1 MSKLLFDDTHLPFTS
16 ADDPGATLLARAQRY
31 RLPAV
36 LLRVAQSK
44 HTSVDQEHMGVPL
57 DPSAPVDPSVT
68 GVLGYSFSDPKNV
81 EFWWERGAQTAWQ
94 TVPLTLD
101 TLDQYGLWESD
112 FFAPFKPIAD
122 ITGGDRKVAQTLAQ
136 QLDPMLGFA
145 LLAAVDTYTYR
156 SDAVMLSTAQSYR
169 PGRASEQ
176 HHVSQATLD
185 ENAIV
190 FTTHPKNEP
199 QSGTAWPDDDGYWTG
214 NGSLPRAAQ
223 HGALSMSLYAPVFEN
238 PGPPLTAFGYL
249 PYTHA
254 YFPQERFNEV
264 VQSGGWTFG
273 RKGSGYVALYS
284 WRPVHWRTYA
294 DPAIFTHGLRKS
306 FDLVADGGADNV
318 WLTQVGDASQFR
330 SFAAFRAAVLAHPVQ
345 VAARPA
351 AGALAGGFD
360 VSYESPTEGA
370 VGFGTT
376 GPLRVKGADVAL
388 DTGKRYDNPWALA
401 NFGASAITIADTAGA
416 LKLDFAHGSRVTSV
430 AGR

>member
-1 MSKLLFDDTHLPFTS
+1 MKDKSVATDQDTFNMSKLLFDDTHLPFTS

-36 LLRVAQSK
+36 ILRVAQSK

-57 DPSAPVDPSVT
+57 DPSAPVDPSAT

-145 LLAAVDTYTYR
+145 LLTAVDTYTYR

-214 NGSLPRAAQ
+214 NGSLPPRRAARR
-223 HGALSMSLYAPVFEN
+223 AVDE
-238 PGPPLTAFGYL
+238 PLRA
-249 PYTHA
+249 
-254 YFPQERFNEV
+254 
-264 VQSGGWTFG
+264 
-273 RKGSGYVALYS
+273 
-284 WRPVHWRTYA
+284 
-294 DPAIFTHGLRKS
+294 GLREPRS
-306 FDLVADGGADNV
+306 AADCLRLPAVHPRVLPAGAVQRGRAVGRMDVRAQGERLRRALLV
-318 WLTQVGDASQFR
+318 
-330 SFAAFRAAVLAHPVQ
+330 
-345 VAARPA
+345 A
-351 AGALAGGFD
+351 AGALAHVRRSRRSSRTVCG
-360 VSYESPTEGA
+360 SPSTSSPTA
-370 VGFGTT
+370 APTT
-376 GPLRVKGADVAL
+376 CG
-388 DTGKRYDNPWALA
+388 
-401 NFGASAITIADTAGA
+401 
-416 LKLDFAHGSRVTSV
+416 
-430 AGR
+430 

>member
-1 MSKLLFDDTHLPFTS
+1 M
-16 ADDPGATLLARAQRY
+16 ADGPAHAR
-31 RLPAV
+31 
-36 LLRVAQSK
+36 
-44 HTSVDQEHMGVPL
+44 H
-57 DPSAPVDPSVT
+57 
-68 GVLGYSFSDPKNV
+68 
-81 EFWWERGAQTAWQ
+81 
-94 TVPLTLD
+94 
-101 TLDQYGLWESD
+101 LDQYGLWESD
-112 FFAPFKPIAD
+112 FFKPFKPIAD
-122 ITGGDRKVAQTLAQ
+122 ITGGDRNVAQTLAQ

-145 LLAAVDTYTYR
+145 LLTAVDTYTYR

-199 QSGTAWPDDDGYWTG
+199 QSGTAWPDEDGYWTG

-238 PGPPLTAFGYL
+238 PGPPLDRLRL
-249 PYTHA
+249 PAIHPRVLPAGAVQRGRAVGGMDVRAQGERLRRALLVAARALAHVRGPGDLHA
-254 YFPQERFNEV
+254 RSAAALRPR
-264 VQSGGWTFG
+264 G
-273 RKGSGYVALYS
+273 R
-284 WRPVHWRTYA
+284 WRRRQRVA
-294 DPAIFTHGLRKS
+294 DPSRR
-306 FDLVADGGADNV
+306 LVAIRN
-318 WLTQVGDASQFR
+318 
-330 SFAAFRAAVLAHPVQ
+330 FAAFRAAVLAHPVQ

-351 AGALAGGFD
+351 VGALAGGFD

-370 VGFGTT
+370 VSFGTT

-401 NFGASAITIADTAGA
+401 DFGASAITIADTAGA

-430 AGR
+430 TGR